1 MTCRCYHWFE
11 IIQHSRRDIAISIL
25 KVYNKSWSI
34 ISIWYRYFFF
44 TFFSFNIFH
53 CSKRKPKDKTEDKE
67 HRQCSNVLITHVY
80 IFSLIIISPI
90 TLKKFKILVLHFIW
104 KIRYSTC
111 NTVVLDVWWWWT
123 YDTCKAIALF
133 ENQTASAFCRHYMSP
148 DDNSIFNKQ
157 YSC

>member
-11 IIQHSRRDIAISIL
+11 IIQHSRSDIAISIL

-90 TLKKFKILVLHFIW
+90 TLKKFKILCPTFHLENPILDMQYCCARCLMMMDIWYLQSNSIIW
-104 KIRYSTC
+104 KPNRECILSSLH
-111 NTVVLDVWWWWT
+111 VSGW
-123 YDTCKAIALF
+123 
-133 ENQTASAFCRHYMSP
+133 
-148 DDNSIFNKQ
+148 
-157 YSC
+157 